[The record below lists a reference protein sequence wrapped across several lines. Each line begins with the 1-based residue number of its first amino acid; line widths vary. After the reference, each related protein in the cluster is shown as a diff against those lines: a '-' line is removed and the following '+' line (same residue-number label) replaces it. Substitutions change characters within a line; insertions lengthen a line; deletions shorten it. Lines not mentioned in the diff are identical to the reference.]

1 MKRLIYEIKAQKRFY
16 ILVLFIQAMC
26 MLTICFVIGLLLN
39 NEYLSLEA
47 DSSTLRFT
55 VELTNEEDAMTAEEM
70 EPMIEEM
77 LEVLKHKY
85 TEVLYSYMYIEETDD
100 DIMMTIVCD
109 WFTPENGK
117 ITKGVT
123 YTDTVDVQVTV
134 GDAFTDNDYAET
146 NYKAIVTGSD
156 PYAYGETLSLF
167 GTEYQIIGERHNLN
181 IDSGSV
187 VNDVVI
193 CIPATSWENIP
204 VTSFE
209 IQLRCLMTEKNRDA
223 LYEILEKWYGDAE
236 RYVDDYTADN
246 SDLEAAYRSVFVISA
261 FMLIAAFGVMTMLYG
276 YLFIYKKRKI
286 AISSLCGC
294 SRMRCIWDYTLENLL
309 IGGISTAVGLGIFVL
324 VKNLWLSQAYPYM
337 DDIFTGKMIAAC
349 FFGMLALSLV
359 QGFVLALI
367 NVKKNVMEMLT
378 V

>member
-16 ILVLFIQAMC
+16 ILVLFIQAVC

-77 LEVLKHKY
+77 LEVLKNKY
-85 TEVLYSYMYIEETDD
+85 TEVQYSYMYMEETDD
-100 DIMMTIVCD
+100 DFMMTIVCD

-117 ITKGVT
+117 IIKGVT
-123 YTDTVDVQVTV
+123 YSDTIDAQITV
-134 GDAFTDNDYAET
+134 GDTFTDEDYAGT
-146 NYKAIVTGSD
+146 NYKAIVTGSA
-156 PYAYGETLSLF
+156 PYAYGETLSLL
-167 GTEYQIIGERHNLN
+167 GMEYQIIGERHNSI
-181 IDSGSV
+181 IDSDSEV
-187 VNDVVI
+187 SDVVI
-193 CIPATSWENIP
+193 CIPVTSWENIP

-246 SDLEAAYRSVFVISA
+246 SDLEAAYRSVFMISA

-337 DDIFTGKMIAAC
+337 DDIFTGNMIAAC

>member
-16 ILVLFIQAMC
+16 ILVLFIQAVC

-77 LEVLKHKY
+77 LEVLKNKY
-85 TEVLYSYMYIEETDD
+85 TEVQYLYAYIEETDD
-100 DIMMTIVCD
+100 GFFTTSICD
-109 WFTPENGK
+109 WFTPEDGK

-123 YTDTVDVQVTV
+123 YSDTIDVQVTV
-134 GDAFTDNDYAET
+134 GEKFTDEDYAET
-146 NYKAIVTGSD
+146 NLKAIVTGVGIYSCS
-156 PYAYGETLSLF
+156 ETISLF
-167 GTEYQIIGERHNLN
+167 GIEYSIVGETHNSI
-181 IDSGSV
+181 IDSLSGDSLV
-187 VNDVVI
+187 VY
-193 CIPATSWENIP
+193 IPVTSWENIP

-246 SDLEAAYRSVFVISA
+246 SDLEAAYRSVFMISA

-337 DDIFTGKMIAAC
+337 DDIFTGNMIAAC